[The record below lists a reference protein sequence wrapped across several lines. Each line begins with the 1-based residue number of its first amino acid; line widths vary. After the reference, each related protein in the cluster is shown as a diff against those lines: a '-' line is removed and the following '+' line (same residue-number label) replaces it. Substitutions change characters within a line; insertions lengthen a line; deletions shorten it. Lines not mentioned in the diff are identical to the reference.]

1 MNQRTRTLVPLAAF
15 AAAAMASLLPGTA
28 AAQTA
33 PATTMVKLPAGYCC
47 QELAPAGDSHL
58 AHVLAEADLTVPA
71 DVSVGINCHPSNFT
85 PEEHVEECDP
95 GVALECVADA
105 HAGRYGL
112 IALGCVPAGSVHI
125 VDLHRA
131 GGARTGQDVRTGRLV
146 TAS

>member
-1 MNQRTRTLVPLAAF
+1 MNQRIRTLVPLTAF
-15 AAAAMASLLPGTA
+15 AASAMVSLLPGTA
-28 AAQTA
+28 TAQAAPT
-33 PATTMVKLPAGYCC
+33 TTMVKLPAGYCC

-95 GVALECVADA
+95 GVAVECVADA

-112 IALGCVPAGSVHI
+112 VALGCVPAGSTHAI
-125 VDLHRA
+125 DLHRA
-131 GGARTGQDVRTGRLV
+131 ADTRTGRTV
-146 TAS
+146 TTS